1 MLDCVKTIL
10 EAGEDDLTDVE
21 WEDELYRLQEE
32 YMKQEQDRIK
42 EMLTQT
48 NFYLEDNSN
57 LAAAL
62 SGQSRIQGQD
72 RIELVSFC
80 ILYL

>member
-1 MLDCVKTIL
+1 VLDCVKPIL

-21 WEDELYRLQEE
+21 WEDELYKLQEE

-48 NFYLEDNSN
+48 NFYLEDYSN

-80 ILYL
+80 VLYL